1 MSEISSI
8 QRVEFQDRVRTALN
22 DVHLQRA
29 MAKAKSGFVDK
40 RLEAKNALPEFDQIR
55 DAARDIKDHVLSNLD
70 TYLELYEEK
79 VIENGGHVHWA
90 RDAEEACSI
99 IAEIC
104 KASGARTVTKGKSM
118 VSEEMYLNP
127 ALEAV
132 GMEVVETDLGEYIVQ
147 LAGETPS
154 HIIAPA
160 VHKTREQ
167 ITDLFHE
174 HHSPLGYTDRVTQRE
189 ALVNEARSVLRER
202 FVSADVGITGANFLV
217 AETGAN
223 VIVTNEGNGDLT
235 SSLPKVH
242 IVTAGIEKVIPSLE
256 DLSVLLR
263 VLARSATGQEFSAY
277 TSIYSG
283 PRRPEDGEG
292 PEAYHVV
299 LLDNGRSSML
309 GSDYQSM
316 LRCIRCGA
324 CLNHCPVYGAI
335 GGHAYGWIYP
345 GPMGSVLTPLLNGF
359 DSAVDLPNACTLNGR
374 CKEVCP
380 VHIPLS
386 DLLLKHRTEQHD
398 RKLTSVTS
406 RWILTAWAW
415 LVRRPR
421 FYQAVMAIPL
431 WTMNRVSRGA
441 GGLRWIPF
449 GRGWTNTRDF
459 PVPARKSFLRQWYS
473 QEKGSE

>member
-1 MSEISSI
+1 MSASTSS
-8 QRVEFQDRVRTALN
+8 QRVEFQERARQALS
-22 DVHLQRA
+22 DVSLQRA
-29 MAKAKSGFVDK
+29 MAKARGGFVDH
-40 RLEAKNALPEFDQIR
+40 RRDAVDALPEFDAIR
-55 DAARDIKDHVLSNLD
+55 DAARDIKDHVLANLD
-70 TYLELYEEK
+70 GYLELYEQK
-79 VIENGGHVHWA
+79 VIENGGQVHWA
-90 RDAEEACSI
+90 RDADEACRI
-99 IAEIC
+99 VAKIC
-104 KASGARTVTKGKSM
+104 KDAEAKTVTKGKSM
-118 VSEEMYLNP
+118 VSEEIHLNP
-127 ALEAV
+127 VLEAA
-132 GMEVVETDLGEYIVQ
+132 GMTVVETDLGEYIVQ

-202 FVSADVGITGANFLV
+202 FVAADVGITGANFLV

-235 SSLPKVH
+235 SCLPRVH
-242 IVTAGIEKVIPSLE
+242 IVTAGIEKVIPSLD

-277 TSIYSG
+277 TSLYSG
-283 PRRPEDGEG
+283 PRRTDEMEG

-299 LLDNGRSSML
+299 LLDNGRSRLL
-309 GSDYQSM
+309 GGQYQPM

-335 GGHAYGWIYP
+335 GGHAYGWVYS

-359 DSAVDLPNACTLNGR
+359 DQAMDLPNACTLNGR

-380 VHIPLS
+380 VRIPLS
-386 DLLLKHRTEQHD
+386 DLLLKHRLEQHD
-398 RKLTSVTS
+398 RRLNTIFGRFLLS
-406 RWILTAWAW
+406 AWAW
-415 LVRRPR
+415 LARRPR
-421 FYQAVMAIPL
+421 LYQGVMALPL
-431 WTMNRVSRGA
+431 WLMHRLGKRRGVLSRLP
-441 GGLRWIPF
+441 GL
-449 GRGWTNTRDF
+449 GGWTDSRAF
-459 PVPARKSFLRQWYS
+459 PIPARRSFLRQWHTHKARS
-473 QEKGSE
+473 

>member
-1 MSEISSI
+1 MSASTSS
-8 QRVEFQDRVRTALN
+8 QRVEFQERARQALS
-22 DVHLQRA
+22 DVSLQRA
-29 MAKAKSGFVDK
+29 MAKARGGFVDH
-40 RLEAKNALPEFDQIR
+40 RRDAVDALPEFDAIR
-55 DAARDIKDHVLSNLD
+55 DAARDIKDHVLANLD
-70 TYLELYEEK
+70 GYLELYEQK
-79 VIENGGHVHWA
+79 VIENGGQVHWA
-90 RDAEEACSI
+90 RDADEACRI
-99 IAEIC
+99 VAKIC
-104 KASGARTVTKGKSM
+104 KDAEAKTVTKGKSM
-118 VSEEMYLNP
+118 VSEEIHLNP
-127 ALEAV
+127 VLEAA
-132 GMEVVETDLGEYIVQ
+132 GMTVVETDLGEYIVQ

-202 FVSADVGITGANFLV
+202 FVAADVGITGANFLV

-235 SSLPKVH
+235 SCLPRVH
-242 IVTAGIEKVIPSLE
+242 IVTAGIEKVIPSLD

-277 TSIYSG
+277 TSLYSG
-283 PRRPEDGEG
+283 PRRTDEMEG

-299 LLDNGRSSML
+299 LLDNGRSRLL
-309 GSDYQSM
+309 GGQYQPM

-335 GGHAYGWIYP
+335 GGHAYGWVYS

-359 DSAVDLPNACTLNGR
+359 DQAMDLPNACTLNGR

-380 VHIPLS
+380 VRIPLS
-386 DLLLKHRTEQHD
+386 DLLLKHRLEQHD
-398 RKLTSVTS
+398 RRLNTIFGRFLLSV
-406 RWILTAWAW
+406 WAW
-415 LVRRPR
+415 LARRPR
-421 FYQAVMAIPL
+421 LYQGVMALPL
-431 WTMNRVSRGA
+431 WLMHRLGKRRGVLSRLP
-441 GGLRWIPF
+441 GL
-449 GRGWTNTRDF
+449 GGWTDSRDF
-459 PVPARKSFLRQWYS
+459 PIPARRSFLRQWHTHKARS
-473 QEKGSE
+473 

>member
-1 MSEISSI
+1 MSASTSS
-8 QRVEFQDRVRTALN
+8 QRVEFQERARQALS
-22 DVHLQRA
+22 DVSLQRA
-29 MAKAKSGFVDK
+29 MAKARGGFVDH
-40 RLEAKNALPEFDQIR
+40 RRDAVDALPEFDAIR
-55 DAARDIKDHVLSNLD
+55 DAARDIKDHVLANLD
-70 TYLELYEEK
+70 GYLELYEQK
-79 VIENGGHVHWA
+79 VIENGGQVHWA
-90 RDAEEACSI
+90 RDADEACRI
-99 IAEIC
+99 VAKIC
-104 KASGARTVTKGKSM
+104 KDAEAKTVTKGKSM
-118 VSEEMYLNP
+118 VSEEIHLNP
-127 ALEAV
+127 VLEAA
-132 GMEVVETDLGEYIVQ
+132 GMTVVETDLGEYIVQ

-202 FVSADVGITGANFLV
+202 FVAADVGITGANFLV

-235 SSLPKVH
+235 SCLPRVH
-242 IVTAGIEKVIPSLE
+242 IVTAGIEKVIPSLD

-277 TSIYSG
+277 TSLYSG
-283 PRRPEDGEG
+283 PRRTDEIEG

-299 LLDNGRSSML
+299 LLDNGRSRLL
-309 GSDYQSM
+309 GGQYQPM

-335 GGHAYGWIYP
+335 GGHAYGWVYS

-359 DSAVDLPNACTLNGR
+359 DQAMDLPNACTLNGR

-380 VHIPLS
+380 VRIPLS
-386 DLLLKHRTEQHD
+386 DLLLKHRLEQHD
-398 RKLTSVTS
+398 RRLNTIFGRFLLS
-406 RWILTAWAW
+406 AWAW
-415 LVRRPR
+415 LARRPR
-421 FYQAVMAIPL
+421 LYQGVMALPL
-431 WTMNRVSRGA
+431 WLMHRLGKRRGVLSRLP
-441 GGLRWIPF
+441 GL
-449 GRGWTNTRDF
+449 GGWTDSRDF
-459 PVPARKSFLRQWYS
+459 PIPARRSFLRQWHTHKARS
-473 QEKGSE
+473 

>member
-1 MSEISSI
+1 MNASASS
-8 QRVEFQDRVRTALN
+8 QRVEFQERARQALS
-22 DVHLQRA
+22 DVSLQRA
-29 MAKAKSGFVDK
+29 MAKARGGFVDH
-40 RLEAKNALPEFDQIR
+40 RRDAVDALPEFDAIR
-55 DAARDIKDHVLSNLD
+55 DAARDIKDHVLANLD
-70 TYLELYEEK
+70 GYLELYEQK
-79 VIENGGHVHWA
+79 VIENGGQVHWA
-90 RDAEEACSI
+90 RDADEACRI
-99 IAEIC
+99 VAKIC
-104 KASGARTVTKGKSM
+104 KDAEAKTVTKGKSM
-118 VSEEMYLNP
+118 VSEEIHLNP
-127 ALEAV
+127 VLEAA
-132 GMEVVETDLGEYIVQ
+132 GMTVVETDLGEYIVQ

-202 FVSADVGITGANFLV
+202 FVAADVGITGANFLV

-235 SSLPKVH
+235 SCLPRVH
-242 IVTAGIEKVIPSLE
+242 IVTAGIEKVIPSLD

-277 TSIYSG
+277 TSLYSG
-283 PRRPEDGEG
+283 PRRTDEMEG

-299 LLDNGRSSML
+299 LLDNGRSRLL
-309 GSDYQSM
+309 GGQYQPM

-335 GGHAYGWIYP
+335 GGHAYGWVYS

-359 DSAVDLPNACTLNGR
+359 DQAMDLPNACTLNGR

-380 VHIPLS
+380 VRIPLS
-386 DLLLKHRTEQHD
+386 DLLLKHRLEQHD
-398 RKLTSVTS
+398 RRLNTIFGRFLLS
-406 RWILTAWAW
+406 AWAW
-415 LVRRPR
+415 LARRPR
-421 FYQAVMAIPL
+421 LYQGVMALPL
-431 WTMNRVSRGA
+431 WLMHRLGKRRGVLSRLP
-441 GGLRWIPF
+441 GL
-449 GRGWTNTRDF
+449 GGWTDSRDF
-459 PVPARKSFLRQWYS
+459 PIPARRSFLRQWHTHKARS
-473 QEKGSE
+473 

>member
-1 MSEISSI
+1 M
-8 QRVEFQDRVRTALN
+8 EFQERARQALS
-22 DVHLQRA
+22 DVSLQRA
-29 MAKAKSGFVDK
+29 MAKARGGFVDH
-40 RLEAKNALPEFDQIR
+40 RRDAVDALPEFDAIR
-55 DAARDIKDHVLSNLD
+55 DAARDIKDHVLANLD
-70 TYLELYEEK
+70 GYLELYEQK
-79 VIENGGHVHWA
+79 VIENGGQVHWA
-90 RDAEEACSI
+90 RDADEACRI
-99 IAEIC
+99 VAKIC
-104 KASGARTVTKGKSM
+104 KDAEAKTVTKGKSM
-118 VSEEMYLNP
+118 VSEEIHLNP
-127 ALEAV
+127 VLEAA
-132 GMEVVETDLGEYIVQ
+132 GMTVVETDLGEYIVQ

-202 FVSADVGITGANFLV
+202 FVAADVGITGANFLV

-235 SSLPKVH
+235 SCLPRVH
-242 IVTAGIEKVIPSLE
+242 IVTAGIEKVIPSLD

-277 TSIYSG
+277 TSLYSG
-283 PRRPEDGEG
+283 PRRTDEMEG

-299 LLDNGRSSML
+299 LLDNGRSRLL
-309 GSDYQSM
+309 GGQYQPM

-335 GGHAYGWIYP
+335 GGHAYGWVYS

-359 DSAVDLPNACTLNGR
+359 DQAMDLPNACTLNGR

-380 VHIPLS
+380 VRIPLS
-386 DLLLKHRTEQHD
+386 DLLLKHRLEQHD
-398 RKLTSVTS
+398 RRLNTIFGRFLLS
-406 RWILTAWAW
+406 AWAW
-415 LVRRPR
+415 LARRPR
-421 FYQAVMAIPL
+421 LYQGVMALPL
-431 WTMNRVSRGA
+431 WLMHRLGKRRGVLSRLP
-441 GGLRWIPF
+441 GL
-449 GRGWTNTRDF
+449 GGWTDSRDF
-459 PVPARKSFLRQWYS
+459 PIPARRSFLRQWHTHKARS
-473 QEKGSE
+473 

>member
-1 MSEISSI
+1 MSASASS
-8 QRVEFQDRVRTALN
+8 QRVEFQERARQALS
-22 DVHLQRA
+22 DVSLQRA
-29 MAKAKSGFVDK
+29 MAKARGGFVDH
-40 RLEAKNALPEFDQIR
+40 RRDAVDALPEFDAIR
-55 DAARDIKDHVLSNLD
+55 DAARDIKDHVLANLD
-70 TYLELYEEK
+70 GYLELYEQK
-79 VIENGGHVHWA
+79 VIENGGQVHWA
-90 RDAEEACSI
+90 RDADEACRI
-99 IAEIC
+99 VAKIC
-104 KASGARTVTKGKSM
+104 KDAEAKTVTKGKSM
-118 VSEEMYLNP
+118 VSEEIHLNP
-127 ALEAV
+127 VLEAA
-132 GMEVVETDLGEYIVQ
+132 GMTVVETDLGEYIVQ

-202 FVSADVGITGANFLV
+202 FVAADVGITGANFLV

-235 SSLPKVH
+235 SCLPRVH
-242 IVTAGIEKVIPSLE
+242 IVTAGIEKVIPSLD

-277 TSIYSG
+277 TSLYSG
-283 PRRPEDGEG
+283 PRRTDDIEG

-299 LLDNGRSSML
+299 LLDNGRSRLL
-309 GSDYQSM
+309 GGQYQPM

-335 GGHAYGWIYP
+335 GGHAYGWVYS

-359 DSAVDLPNACTLNGR
+359 DQAMDLPNACTLNGR

-380 VHIPLS
+380 VRIPLS
-386 DLLLKHRTEQHD
+386 DLLLKHRLEQHD
-398 RKLTSVTS
+398 RRLNTIFGRFLLS
-406 RWILTAWAW
+406 AWAW
-415 LVRRPR
+415 LARRPR
-421 FYQAVMAIPL
+421 LYQGVMALPL
-431 WTMNRVSRGA
+431 WLMHRLGKRRGVLSRLP
-441 GGLRWIPF
+441 GL
-449 GRGWTNTRDF
+449 GGWTDSRDF
-459 PVPARKSFLRQWYS
+459 PIPARRSFLRQWHTHKARS
-473 QEKGSE
+473 